1 MLIICGHIALCSK
14 LRTIRVYPPAC
25 QDILNARQSWFEME
39 LTRVKRNANEGLSKV
54 YWTLIVTMAVLTV
67 LGGVLWWFDGY
78 ILHK

>member
-1 MLIICGHIALCSK
+1 M
-14 LRTIRVYPPAC
+14 
-25 QDILNARQSWFEME
+25 
-39 LTRVKRNANEGLSKV
+39 KRNANEGLSKV